1 MSKQNHFTDH
11 DSPDAAGNDIPVS
24 RINRNVK
31 DRLFRFVFGNEK
43 HKDWTLNLYNSLQ
56 GTHYTNPDDLELV
69 SLDNAIYMHM
79 RNDLSTLVALWY
91 LSFFEHQ
98 ASLNPNIPYRML
110 QYCAATYSNYVAKN
124 DLNPYGRK
132 AMVLPVPKFFVL
144 YNGVEKAEKHTVLKL
159 SDLYYNKDEEPM
171 LELIVHQLNIN
182 GYEDKEG
189 SCRQLY
195 EYQWFVERIRENGKT
210 MSVSEAVNKALDEI
224 PEDFTIREFLLL
236 NRSEVADM
244 SIFEYNDERQ
254 ARLFRREGYEDGF
267 ENGYKNGTEYGDLRR
282 MTAMVLR
289 TMKAKEI
296 GFQEACAS
304 LLLNDEEIA
313 ACKEFM
319 VQMNSE
325 TRDDQEV

>member
-1 MSKQNHFTDH
+1 
-11 DSPDAAGNDIPVS
+11 
-24 RINRNVK
+24 
-31 DRLFRFVFGNEK
+31 
-43 HKDWTLNLYNSLQ
+43 
-56 GTHYTNPDDLELV
+56 
-69 SLDNAIYMHM
+69 MHM

-254 ARLFRREGYEDGF
+254 ARLFRREGYEDG
-267 ENGYKNGTEYGDLRR
+267 TEHGRLQMMAEMISR
-282 MTAMVLR
+282 AM
-289 TMKAKEI
+289 KKKGI
-296 GFQEACAS
+296 SFQEACAS
-304 LLLNDEEIA
+304 LLLNDKEIA
-313 ACKEFM
+313 ECKEFLH
-319 VQMNSE
+319 QMNSE
-325 TRDDQEV
+325 NGTDQEV